1 MVAPPST
8 ESVHCIR
15 YFMTSNRGD
24 ITSFSERSMSI
35 FELQYHLKLLQLS
48 KYAVLIFCF
57 SIIIPFSRFIKC
69 FVNLQNSTV
78 ARDKI
83 KYYLPLV

>member
-1 MVAPPST
+1 
-8 ESVHCIR
+8 
-15 YFMTSNRGD
+15 
-24 ITSFSERSMSI
+24 MSI
-35 FELQYHLKLLQLS
+35 FELQFGLKLIQLS

-78 ARDKI
+78 ARVKI
-83 KYYLPLV
+83 KYYLPLYSNENSFIKRNNQERV